1 MSYSFKH
8 TLYTIAIIIS
18 ILTMIQCSGP
28 EQPKLSPKIPIEK
41 LQAGDIAF
49 RRGESIASEVV
60 LYNDIDGRYSHVG
73 LVVETDSGLM
83 VAHSVPGETSTQETI
98 DAIQIEHI
106 NHFFE
111 PKVSVRGEIMRM
123 NLDSVQ
129 RHLLNILALKKV
141 DDKVPFD
148 HNYDL
153 SDTTKLYC
161 TELLQ
166 LLFKNIG
173 IDLAQGRITPINVPG
188 LSNNYIMPSDIYNN
202 NNLKTIFYY

>member
-1 MSYSFKH
+1 MSNYFKH

-98 DAIQIEHI
+98 DVIQIEHI

-123 NLDSVQ
+123 NLDSAQ

-173 IDLAQGRITPINVPG
+173 IDLAQGRTTPINVPG

>member
-1 MSYSFKH
+1 MSNYFKH

-98 DAIQIEHI
+98 DVIQIEHI

-111 PKVSVRGEIMRM
+111 PKVSVRGEIRRM
-123 NLDSVQ
+123 NLDSAQ
-129 RHLLNILALKKV
+129 RNTLNQLALKKI
-141 DDKVPFD
+141 DEKVPFD

-153 SDTTKLYC
+153 LDTTKLYC
-161 TELLQ
+161 TELIQ
-166 LLFKNIG
+166 LLYKNIG

>member
-1 MSYSFKH
+1 MSNYFKH

-60 LYNDIDGRYSHVG
+60 LYNDIVGRYSHVG

-98 DAIQIEHI
+98 DVIQIEHI

>member
-1 MSYSFKH
+1 MIVADFR
-8 TLYTIAIIIS
+8 YTIAIIIS

-98 DAIQIEHI
+98 DVIQIEHI

>member
-1 MSYSFKH
+1 MSNYFKH

-98 DAIQIEHI
+98 DVIQIEHI

-123 NLDSVQ
+123 NLDSAQ

-161 TELLQ
+161 TELLE

-173 IDLAQGRITPINVPG
+173 IDLALGRFTPINVPG

>member
-1 MSYSFKH
+1 MSNYLKH

-98 DAIQIEHI
+98 DVIQIEHI

-129 RHLLNILALKKV
+129 RHLLNILAHKKV

>member
-1 MSYSFKH
+1 MSNYLKH

-98 DAIQIEHI
+98 DVIQIEHI

-141 DDKVPFD
+141 DNKVPFD

>member
-1 MSYSFKH
+1 MSNSFKH

-98 DAIQIEHI
+98 DVIQIEHI
-106 NHFFE
+106 NHFLN
-111 PKVSVRGEIMRM
+111 PKY
-123 NLDSVQ
+123 L
-129 RHLLNILALKKV
+129 
-141 DDKVPFD
+141 
-148 HNYDL
+148 
-153 SDTTKLYC
+153 
-161 TELLQ
+161 
-166 LLFKNIG
+166 
-173 IDLAQGRITPINVPG
+173 
-188 LSNNYIMPSDIYNN
+188 
-202 NNLKTIFYY
+202 

>member
-1 MSYSFKH
+1 MSNYFKH

-98 DAIQIEHI
+98 DVIQIEHI

-129 RHLLNILALKKV
+129 RHLLNILALKIV
-141 DDKVPFD
+141 DDKDPFD

>member
-1 MSYSFKH
+1 MSNYFKH

-98 DAIQIEHI
+98 DVIQIEHI

-123 NLDSVQ
+123 NLDSAQ

>member
-1 MSYSFKH
+1 MSNYFKH

>member
-1 MSYSFKH
+1 MSNYFKH

-49 RRGESIASEVV
+49 RRGEGIASEVV

-98 DAIQIEHI
+98 DVIQIEHI

>member
-1 MSYSFKH
+1 MSNYFKH

-98 DAIQIEHI
+98 DVIQIEHI

-173 IDLAQGRITPINVPG
+173 IDLAQGRTTPINVPG

>member
-1 MSYSFKH
+1 MSNYFKH

-98 DAIQIEHI
+98 DVIQIEHI

>member
-1 MSYSFKH
+1 MSNYLKH

-98 DAIQIEHI
+98 DVIQIEHI

>member
-1 MSYSFKH
+1 MSNYFKH

-28 EQPKLSPKIPIEK
+28 EQPRLSPKIPIEK

-98 DAIQIEHI
+98 DVIQIEHI

>member
-1 MSYSFKH
+1 MSNYFKH

-28 EQPKLSPKIPIEK
+28 ERPKLSPKIPIEK

>member
-1 MSYSFKH
+1 MSNYFKH

-123 NLDSVQ
+123 NLDSAQ

-173 IDLAQGRITPINVPG
+173 IDLAQGRTTPINVPG

>member
-1 MSYSFKH
+1 
-8 TLYTIAIIIS
+8 
-18 ILTMIQCSGP
+18 MIQCSGP

-83 VAHSVPGETSTQETI
+83 VAHSVPGKTSTQETI
-98 DAIQIEHI
+98 DVIQIEHI

>member
-1 MSYSFKH
+1 MSNYFKH

-83 VAHSVPGETSTQETI
+83 VAHSVPGKTSTQETI
-98 DAIQIEHI
+98 DVIQIEHI

>member
-1 MSYSFKH
+1 MSNYFKH

-141 DDKVPFD
+141 DDKAPFD

-173 IDLAQGRITPINVPG
+173 IDLAQGRTTPINVPG

>member
-1 MSYSFKH
+1 MSNTLKH

-98 DAIQIEHI
+98 DVIQIEHI

>member
-1 MSYSFKH
+1 MSNYFKH

-18 ILTMIQCSGP
+18 ILMMIQCSGP

-83 VAHSVPGETSTQETI
+83 VAHSVPGKTSTQETI
-98 DAIQIEHI
+98 DVIQIEHI

>member
-1 MSYSFKH
+1 MSNSFKH